1 MIDRWAT
8 FDCYGTLVDWNGG
21 IRGELARLWPAA
33 DADELVERY
42 HEIEPRVQVEGSLP
56 YREVLTQ
63 SLRLLAEAEG
73 LELRPEDER
82 TLAESL
88 PAWPAFQEVPGE
100 LEEIRRRGWQIAILS
115 NTDPD
120 LLDASLVQ
128 IGVPVDGKITAAEA
142 GSYKPA
148 HGHWRAFYDRYGADP
163 TGHVHVGASAFH
175 DLGPAAE
182 LGLPAAWINRLGE
195 TSDLPRATELPT
207 LAGLADE
214 LDRILPG

>member
-21 IRGELARLWPAA
+21 IRGELARLWPDA
-33 DADELVERY
+33 DADELIGRY
-42 HEIEPRVQVEGSLP
+42 HEIEPRVQLEGSLP

-82 TLAESL
+82 ALAESL

-100 LEEIRRRGWQIAILS
+100 LEEIRRRGWRIAILS

-128 IGVPVDGKITAAEA
+128 IGVPVDGTITAAEA

-148 HGHWRAFYDRYGADP
+148 HGHWRAFYDRYDADA
-163 TGHVHVGASAFH
+163 TRHVHVGASAFH

-182 LGLPAAWINRLGE
+182 LGLPAIWINRLGE
-195 TSDLPRATELPT
+195 TSDRPRAAELPT

-214 LDRILPG
+214 LDRIVP